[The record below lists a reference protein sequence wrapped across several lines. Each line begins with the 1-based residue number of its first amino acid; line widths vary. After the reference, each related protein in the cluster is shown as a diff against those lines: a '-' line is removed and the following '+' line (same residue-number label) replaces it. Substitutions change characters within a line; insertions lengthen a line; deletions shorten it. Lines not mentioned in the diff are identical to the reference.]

1 MTYDEAI
8 KHFGT
13 QEAIGRAAGVG
24 QPAVAAWKERGRIPL
39 LSQMMI
45 ERSTGGKLKADPLP
59 RISRNTQLA

>member
-1 MTYDEAI
+1 MTYNEAI

-24 QPAVAAWKERGRIPL
+24 QSAVAAWKERGRIPL

-59 RISRNTQLA
+59 KLQQQPA